1 MALGQLIEYNI
12 RNIFLERSYT
22 KYSEETMPKPFSKKL
37 KLTLS
42 LDQLK
47 FDTVSF
53 DCMPN

>member
-22 KYSEETMPKPFSKKL
+22 KYSEEAMHKLFSKKL